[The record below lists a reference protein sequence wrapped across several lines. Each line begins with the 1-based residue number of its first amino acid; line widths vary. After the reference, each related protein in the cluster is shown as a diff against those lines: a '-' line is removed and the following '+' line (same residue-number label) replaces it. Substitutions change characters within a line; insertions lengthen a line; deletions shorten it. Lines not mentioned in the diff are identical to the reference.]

1 MPDKFLNK
9 YKKSRLHV
17 DKEIY
22 KKEQYVVQNLIV
34 KKKERKK
41 EILKTNSRVSVN
53 LKIYGKLL
61 NHLDYLIN
69 LVDV

>member
-17 DKEIY
+17 DKGIY

-34 KKKERKK
+34 KKKRKK